1 MKGLPRNFFAAGG
14 LRGSQ
19 YDRRRRA
26 MLFGKQLSDQELLAR
41 LHQATLK
48 LDKTSAHAR
57 RRLRE
62 AQICLRQL
70 QHMESPPVSDTTHR
84 RPA

>member
-1 MKGLPRNFFAAGG
+1 
-14 LRGSQ
+14 
-19 YDRRRRA
+19 
-26 MLFGKQLSDQELLAR
+26 MLFGRQLSDQELLAR

-48 LDKTSAHAR
+48 LDETSAHAR

-70 QHMESPPVSDTTHR
+70 QHLESPPLSDPAQR
-84 RPA
+84 RPS

>member
-1 MKGLPRNFFAAGG
+1 
-14 LRGSQ
+14 
-19 YDRRRRA
+19 
-26 MLFGKQLSDQELLAR
+26 MLFGRQLSDQELLTR

-48 LDKTSAHAR
+48 LDETSAHAR

-70 QHMESPPVSDTTHR
+70 QHMDSPPLSDTAHR
-84 RPA
+84 RPS

>member
-1 MKGLPRNFFAAGG
+1 
-14 LRGSQ
+14 
-19 YDRRRRA
+19 
-26 MLFGKQLSDQELLAR
+26 MLFGRQLSDQELLAR

-48 LDKTSAHAR
+48 LDETSAHAR

-70 QHMESPPVSDTTHR
+70 QNLESPPLSDTAPR